1 MEDCI
6 AKQQG
11 NVPMKIKTGDE
22 KLGIWENMKR
32 GDRVFASIQDLQVTC
47 TRGICPLFIRGG

>member
-11 NVPMKIKTGDE
+11 NVPMYIKTHDE
-22 KLGIWENMKR
+22 KLGTWENRKR
-32 GDRVFASIQDLQVTC
+32 GDKVLAAIQYLQVTC
-47 TRGICPLFIRGG
+47 KRGICPLF